1 MPTPTPREPG
11 SAMTTR
17 VARAARGWGVAVFAT
32 ATAAVSHGLAG
43 GTFPG
48 TFGIFASLILAGAAS
63 SLLTTRKQSP
73 WRLAAAVAVTQVM
86 YHAVF
91 SGMGDPTAP
100 VAHHHSALPD
110 LMPAHSHGGSM
121 WLAHIVA
128 GVVTLLVLTHA
139 ESALWS
145 LARALTLAVGRLLT
159 LSRSVSPLPA
169 VAVPLQR
176 RDAAPSPLLVVLS
189 LMRYRGPPLASLAV

>member
-1 MPTPTPREPG
+1 MHAPTPREPG

-63 SLLTTRKQSP
+63 SLLTTRRQSL
-73 WRLAAAVAVTQVM
+73 WRLAAAVAITQVM

-100 VAHHHSALPD
+100 LVAHHSALPH
-110 LMPAHSHGGSM
+110 LMPVHSHAGSM
-121 WLAHIVA
+121 WLAHVIA
-128 GVVTLLVLTHA
+128 GVVTLIVLMHA

-145 LARALTLAVGRLLT
+145 LARSVRLAVARLLS
-159 LSRSVSPLPA
+159 LWHPAPVVVS
-169 VAVPLQR
+169 VAVPVDR
-176 RDAAPSPLLVVLS
+176 SNTHSSPLLVALS
-189 LMRYRGPPLASLAV
+189 LMRYRGPPLSPLAV

>member
-1 MPTPTPREPG
+1 MHVPTPREPG

-43 GTFPG
+43 GSFPG
-48 TFGIFASLILAGAAS
+48 TFGIFASLVLAGAAS

-73 WRLAAAVAVTQVM
+73 VRLAAAVAVTQVL

-100 VAHHHSALPD
+100 VQAHHSALPH
-110 LMPAHSHGGSM
+110 LMPAHAHVGTM
-121 WLAHIVA
+121 WFAHIIA
-128 GVVTLLVLTHA
+128 GLITLAVLIHA
-139 ESALWS
+139 ESALWTI
-145 LARALTLAVGRLLT
+145 ARTLRLALTRLLALRRPVT
-159 LSRSVSPLPA
+159 PA
-169 VAVPLQR
+169 STPALQ
-176 RDAAPSPLLVVLS
+176 AEPSGAGLSPLLVVLS
-189 LMRYRGPPLASLAV
+189 LMRYRGPPLAPLAA

>member
-1 MPTPTPREPG
+1 MPAPSPREPG

-48 TFGIFASLILAGAAS
+48 TFGILASLILAGAAS
-63 SLLTTRKQSP
+63 SLLTTRKQSL
-73 WRLAAAVAVTQVM
+73 WRLTAAVAITQVM
-86 YHAVF
+86 YHSVF

-100 VAHHHSALPD
+100 MVAHHSALPH
-110 LMPAHSHGGSM
+110 LMPAHAHVGSM
-121 WLAHIVA
+121 SFAHIVA
-128 GVVTLLVLTHA
+128 GVVTLIVLVHA

-145 LARALTLAVGRLLT
+145 LARSLRLVVTRFLSLWRPVGHVPTVTLPVE
-159 LSRSVSPLPA
+159 
-169 VAVPLQR
+169 R
-176 RDAAPSPLLVVLS
+176 RDDLASLLLVVLS
-189 LMRYRGPPLASLAV
+189 PMRYRGPPQASLAV

>member
-1 MPTPTPREPG
+1 MPAPSPREPG

-48 TFGIFASLILAGAAS
+48 TFGILASLILAGAAS
-63 SLLTTRKQSP
+63 SLLTTRKQSL
-73 WRLAAAVAVTQVM
+73 WRLTAAVAITQVM
-86 YHAVF
+86 YHSVF

-100 VAHHHSALPD
+100 MVAHHSALPH
-110 LMPAHSHGGSM
+110 LMPVHSHAGSM
-121 WLAHIVA
+121 WLAHVVA
-128 GVVTLLVLTHA
+128 GIVTLIVLVHA

-145 LARALTLAVGRLLT
+145 LARTVRLVVARF
-159 LSRSVSPLPA
+159 LSLWRPAPVA
-169 VAVPLQR
+169 VAVDLPVER
-176 RDAAPSPLLVVLS
+176 RDSHPSPLLVVLS
-189 LMRYRGPPLASLAV
+189 LMRYRGPPLSPLAV